1 MTSHPRFPLSVSM
14 SHQVTSR
21 DVSQRVL
28 HSAGGFRFFLKK
40 PNLAVWLKVCHVF
53 VVKCAVSTSRV
64 TLNRSSISKV

>member
-14 SHQVTSR
+14 PHHVTSC

-28 HSAGGFRFFLKK
+28 HSAGDFRFFLKK

-53 VVKCAVSTSRV
+53 VVKCAVSISRV